1 MARARPRIRGP
12 PDPGRRPRRYT
23 LVLERAGYLV
33 SLSRRESSAVC
44 RMRAPRVRARR
55 PPAAA
60 ACARRAL

>member
-33 SLSRRESSAVC
+33 SLSRRESSGLPNANARPAC
-44 RMRAPRVRARR
+44 RAP
-55 PPAAA
+55 A

>member
-33 SLSRRESSAVC
+33 SLSRRESSGLPNARPAC
-44 RMRAPRVRARR
+44 RAP
-55 PPAAA
+55 A